1 MTNRDD
7 LPKKTET
14 KKKRLLHNIYGKEIL
29 NKRLEAENFQRT
41 TLSFYRYVILENVR
55 ELRNRLYEEWETL
68 GVLGRI
74 YIAREGINAQLSV
87 PSHNLIFFRENLDS
101 RNQFKDMPFKIAVED
116 DRKSFLKLDL
126 KVKKKIVS
134 DGLDD
139 DAFDVTNVGKHLSAE
154 EFNLH
159 LEDKNSI
166 VVDVRNH
173 YESEIGHFENAILP
187 QSDTFREELRILLE
201 LLNGKEDQK
210 ILMYCT
216 GGIRCE
222 KASAWLKHHGYKDV
236 NQLHGGIISYAHE
249 ISQKGLE
256 SKFKGKNFVFDGRLQ
271 ETIGNEIISTCH
283 QCGEKS
289 DRHVNC
295 ANPGCHILF
304 IQCESCSDKF
314 EGCCTQEC
322 GIVLHLP
329 IEKQKEIRKGKSN
342 ENRFFT
348 KSRIRPKIS
357 ELYQNQNQKPFETA

>member
-1 MTNRDD
+1 MAKQGDSEQI
-7 LPKKTET
+7 PKI
-14 KKKRLLHNIYGKEIL
+14 KKRSLHNIYGKEIL
-29 NKRLEAENFQRT
+29 KKRLESETFPRT
-41 TLSFYRYVILENVR
+41 TLSFYRYVILESVE
-55 ELRNRLYEEWETL
+55 ELRDTLYLEWDSL
-68 GVLGRI
+68 GLLGRI
-74 YIAREGINAQLSV
+74 YIAREGINAQISL
-87 PSHNLIFFRENLDS
+87 PSHNLGLFRENLNS
-101 RNQFKDMPFKIAVED
+101 RNEFKNIPLKIAVED
-116 DRKSFLKLDL
+116 DGKSFLKLDL
-126 KVKKKIVS
+126 KVRKKIVA

-139 DAFDVTNVGKHLSAE
+139 DVFDVTNVGNHLNAE
-154 EFNLH
+154 EFNRH
-159 LEDKNSI
+159 LESGDSI

-222 KASAWLKHHGYKDV
+222 KASAWLRHHGYKDV

-249 ISQKGLE
+249 VSQKGLE

-271 ETIGNEIISTCH
+271 ETISSEVIASCH
-283 QCGEKS
+283 QCGSTS

-304 IQCESCSDKF
+304 IQCESCSEKY
-314 EGCCTQEC
+314 EGCCTEEC
-322 GIVLHLP
+322 RNVLHLP
-329 IEKQKEIRKGKSN
+329 EEKQKEIRKGHLN

-357 ELYQNQNQKPFETA
+357 DLYKTQKPYETI

>member
-1 MTNRDD
+1 MANREDSQ
-7 LPKKTET
+7 KKTQT
-14 KKKRLLHNIYGKEIL
+14 KKRPLHNIYGKEIL
-29 NKRLEAENFQRT
+29 KQRLEAENFPRT
-41 TLSFYRYVILENVR
+41 TLSFYRYVILENVE
-55 ELRNRLYEEWETL
+55 ELRNVLYSEWEAL

-87 PSHNLIFFRENLDS
+87 PSHNLESFRKNLDS
-101 RNQFKDMPFKIAVED
+101 RESFRDMPFKIAVED
-116 DRKSFLKLDL
+116 DHESFLKLDL
-126 KVKKKIVS
+126 KVRKKIVA

-154 EFNLH
+154 EFNRH
-159 LEDKNSI
+159 LEDRNSI

-187 QSDTFREELRILLE
+187 QSDTFREELQMLLE

-249 ISQKGLE
+249 VSQKGLE

-271 ETIGNEIISTCH
+271 ESIGTEVISVCH

-304 IQCESCSDKF
+304 IQCEKCSTAF
-314 EGCCTQEC
+314 EGCCTEEC
-322 GIVLHLP
+322 RTILHLP
-329 IEKQKEIRKGKSN
+329 KEQQKEMRKGKLN
-342 ENRFFT
+342 DNRFFT
-348 KSRIRPKIS
+348 KSRIRPKVS
-357 ELYQNQNQKPFETA
+357 ELYLNQKPFETA

>member
-1 MTNRDD
+1 MANRE
-7 LPKKTET
+7 ET
-14 KKKRLLHNIYGKEIL
+14 KKSTKTKKRPLHNIYGKEIL
-29 NKRLEAENFQRT
+29 RKRLESEKFPRT
-41 TLSFYRYVILENVR
+41 TLSFYRYVILENA
-55 ELRNRLYEEWETL
+55 ENLRDKLYSEWEAL

-87 PSHNLIFFRENLDS
+87 PTHNFEKFRENLDS
-101 RNQFKDMPFKIAVED
+101 REEFKDMPFKIAVED
-116 DRKSFLKLDL
+116 DRESFLKLDL
-126 KVKKKIVS
+126 KIRKKIVA

-139 DAFDVTNVGKHLSAE
+139 DSFDVTNVGTHLSAE
-154 EFNLH
+154 EFNKH
-159 LEDKNSI
+159 LESEKTI

-173 YESEIGHFENAILP
+173 YESEIGHFERAILP
-187 QSDTFREELRILLE
+187 QSDTFREELQMLLE
-201 LLNGKEDQK
+201 LLNGKEDEK

-249 ISQKGLE
+249 VAEKGLE

-271 ETIGNEIISTCH
+271 EKIGTEIISTCH
-283 QCGEKS
+283 QCAQKS

-304 IQCESCSDKF
+304 IQCENCSEKF
-314 EGCCTQEC
+314 EGCCTEEC
-322 GIVLHLP
+322 KTVLHLP
-329 IEKQKEIRKGKSN
+329 KEKQKEIRKGKLN
-342 ENRFFT
+342 DNRFFT

-357 ELYQNQNQKPFETA
+357 ELYKTQNPFETV

>member
-1 MTNRDD
+1 MADRDD
-7 LPKKTET
+7 SQKKSET
-14 KKKRLLHNIYGKEIL
+14 KRRPLHNIYGKEIL
-29 NKRLEAENFQRT
+29 KKRLEAENFTRT
-41 TLSFYRYVILENVR
+41 TLSFYRYVILENPD
-55 ELRNRLYEEWETL
+55 ELRNRLYAEWDAL

-74 YIAREGINAQLSV
+74 YIAHEGINAQLSV
-87 PSHNLIFFRENLDS
+87 PSHNLNSFRENLDS
-101 RNQFKDMPFKIAVED
+101 RKEFKDMPFKIAVQD
-116 DRKSFLKLDL
+116 DHGSFLKLDL
-126 KVKKKIVS
+126 KVRKKIVA
-134 DGLDD
+134 DGLEDGT
-139 DAFDVTNVGKHLSAE
+139 FDVTNVGTHLSAE
-154 EFNLH
+154 EFNRY
-159 LEDKNSI
+159 LEDGKSI

-187 QSDTFREELRILLE
+187 QSDTFREEMQMLLE

-236 NQLHGGIISYAHE
+236 NQLHGGIIAYAHE
-249 ISQKGLE
+249 VADKGLE

-271 ETIGNEIISTCH
+271 EAIGNEIISTCH

-304 IQCESCSDKF
+304 IQCESCSEKF
-314 EGCCTQEC
+314 EGCCTEEC
-322 GIVLHLP
+322 RTVLHLSK
-329 IEKQKEIRKGKSN
+329 EEQREIRKGKLN

-348 KSRIRPKIS
+348 KSRIRPKVS
-357 ELYQNQNQKPFETA
+357 ELYRNQ

>member
-1 MTNRDD
+1 MANRDD
-7 LPKKTET
+7 LQKKTQT
-14 KKKRLLHNIYGKEIL
+14 KKRPLHNIYGKEIL
-29 NKRLEAENFQRT
+29 RKRLEAENFPRT
-41 TLSFYRYVILENVR
+41 TLSFYRYVILENVQ
-55 ELRNRLYEEWETL
+55 ELRNQLYVEWEAL

-74 YIAREGINAQLSV
+74 YIAREGINAQLSI
-87 PSHNLIFFRENLDS
+87 PSHNLNSFKENLNS
-101 RNQFKDMPFKIAVED
+101 RIQFKDMLFKIAVKD
-116 DRKSFLKLDL
+116 DHKSFLKLDL
-126 KVKKKIVS
+126 KVRNKIVA
-134 DGLDD
+134 DGLND

-154 EFNLH
+154 EFNH
-159 LEDKNSI
+159 HMEDKNSI
-166 VVDVRNH
+166 VIDVRNH

-187 QSDTFREELRILLE
+187 QSDTFREELQILLE

-222 KASAWLKHHGYKDV
+222 KASAWLKHHGFKDV

-283 QCGEKS
+283 QCGKKS

-304 IQCESCSDKF
+304 IQCDDCSEKF
-314 EGCCTQEC
+314 EGCCTEEC
-322 GIVLHLP
+322 KTVLHLP
-329 IEKQKEIRKGKSN
+329 KEKQKEIRKGKSN

-348 KSRIRPKIS
+348 KSKIRPKIS
-357 ELYQNQNQKPFETA
+357 ELYQNRKPFETA